1 MRTVLRLTALLLA
14 LAVTYVGVTGAQVW
28 WASRQDGARPAE
40 AIVVLGAAQYDGRPS
55 PVLQARLDHAAD
67 LYQRGL
73 APVVVVTGGRAPG
86 DRVTEA
92 TAAADYLLARGVPEP
107 ALRREVSGQSSYE
120 SLAATARFLR
130 DEGIDDVLLVSDS
143 FHAYRIAAIADEVGL
158 RAAVSPTP
166 SSPISGGA
174 FVRQVLRETAAVALG
189 RLVGFRRMRY
199 LEEYMPRGA

>member
-1 MRTVLRLTALLLA
+1 MRTVLRLAATFVALVVA
-14 LAVTYVGVTGAQVW
+14 YVAVTGAQVW

-55 PVLQARLDHAAD
+55 PVLRARLDHAAD
-67 LYQRGL
+67 LFSQGL
-73 APVVVVTGGRAPG
+73 APLVVVTGGRAPG

-92 TAAADYLLARGVPEP
+92 TAAADYLLERGVPEA

-120 SLAATARFLR
+120 SLAATSRFLR

-143 FHAYRIAAIADEVGL
+143 FHAYRIAAIAEEVGL
-158 RAAVSPTP
+158 DAAVSPTP

-174 FVRQVLRETAAVALG
+174 YARQMLRETAAVALG
-189 RLVGFRRMRY
+189 RLVGYRRMRN
-199 LEEYMPRGA
+199 LEEYMPRSA